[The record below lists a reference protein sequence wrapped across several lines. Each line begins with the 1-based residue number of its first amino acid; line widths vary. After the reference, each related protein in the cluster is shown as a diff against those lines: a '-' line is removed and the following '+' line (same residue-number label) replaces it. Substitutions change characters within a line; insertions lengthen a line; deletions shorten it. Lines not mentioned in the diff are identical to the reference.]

1 MGRTLANATP
11 AKARGMMKF
20 GSIVNGWF
28 YLEWFLGNSSSERGS
43 LCVLVGIQE
52 SKSIGMVE

>member
-1 MGRTLANATP
+1 MTLANATP

-20 GSIVNGWF
+20 WSIVNGWF
-28 YLEWFLGNSSSERGS
+28 YLVWFLGDSSSERGS
-43 LCVLVGIQE
+43 LCVLVAIRE